1 MKTRLRRTP
10 RAGGSPWQASFTRL
24 ARLYQNEIEREL
36 LMLSFEICEQG
47 TELGNLELLELVWKR
62 LEKLSLETPGGVTC
76 GD

>member
-1 MKTRLRRTP
+1 MKIRQASMP
-10 RAGGSPWQASFTRL
+10 HAGASPWQASFTRL

-62 LEKLSLETPGGVTC
+62 LESLTLETPGGVNS

>member
-1 MKTRLRRTP
+1 MKLCQINSPSTGT
-10 RAGGSPWQASFTRL
+10 SPWQASFTRL

-62 LEKLSLETPGGVTC
+62 LDNLSLETPGGAT
-76 GD
+76 GGE